1 LVTNTPG
8 AAPVPATPPPAS
20 TSSGSSLGARL
31 ANATGTASSA
41 PTAAQPV
48 GYPGDGAEAGS
59 PYAPPSARG
68 SQETAAFGT
77 APAAGAPAA
86 SSTTATA
93 AGAAGG
99 PRTARLTIASVDPWS
114 VLKLSFLLS
123 VALGIALVISS
134 MVLWSVLNGMG
145 VFEQIN
151 SVLSDVSGTSD
162 AGEEFD
168 IFNYVGFGRVVSLS
182 TVVGVVN
189 VVLITALSTI
199 GAFLYNLSAGLVGG
213 LHVTLS
219 DD

>member
-1 LVTNTPG
+1 
-8 AAPVPATPPPAS
+8 
-20 TSSGSSLGARL
+20 
-31 ANATGTASSA
+31 
-41 PTAAQPV
+41 
-48 GYPGDGAEAGS
+48 
-59 PYAPPSARG
+59 
-68 SQETAAFGT
+68 
-77 APAAGAPAA
+77 
-86 SSTTATA
+86 
-93 AGAAGG
+93 
-99 PRTARLTIASVDPWS
+99 

-151 SVLSDVSGTSD
+151 SVLGDISGNGD
-162 AGEEFD
+162 EFD
-168 IFNYVGFGRVVSLS
+168 IFDYVGFGRIVSLS

>member
-1 LVTNTPG
+1 VTNTPG

-31 ANATGTASSA
+31 AGATGTASPSA
-41 PTAAQPV
+41 PTAANPV
-48 GYPGDGAEAGS
+48 GYPGDSAEAGS
-59 PYAPPSARG
+59 YAPPSARG
-68 SQETAAFGT
+68 SQETASFGT
-77 APAAGAPAA
+77 APAAGATAA
-86 SSTTATA
+86 SSTATA

-151 SVLSDVSGTSD
+151 SVLSDVSGT
-162 AGEEFD
+162 GEEFD